1 MVGTLAEIVF
11 HQKKCIQVRP
21 GVPKTNN
28 QCREQWRAIPGC
40 HAGSET
46 PNLHFQL
53 GTGNWKFD
61 CKLRQV

>member
-11 HQKKCIQVRP
+11 HQKKRIHVGP

-28 QCREQWRAIPGC
+28 QCREQWRAIPDC

-53 GTGNWKFD
+53 GTGNWE
-61 CKLRQV
+61 LEI